1 MRGNRGNI
9 GIAPPPESVCS
20 HFAQSEGWRL
30 TLGNMVGNA
39 KGNDETMTGAHL
51 GGRGVGRR
59 RGSAAIAAPRDAGR
73 RTVAA
78 MVMGATIW
86 IFGARFFGT
95 FARSRDEK
103 SHTRAG
109 LEAMGFRVR
118 RLPVGFCLR
127 FFVFL

>member
-1 MRGNRGNI
+1 
-9 GIAPPPESVCS
+9 
-20 HFAQSEGWRL
+20 
-30 TLGNMVGNA
+30 MVGNA

-59 RGSAAIAAPRDAGR
+59 RGSAAIAAPPEAGR

-95 FARSRDEK
+95 FWQRTRDALVMVAYLC
-103 SHTRAG
+103 SWTRPNVSKAA
-109 LEAMGFRVR
+109 L
-118 RLPVGFCLR
+118 LLLCL
-127 FFVFL
+127 